1 MNEENKALVP
11 EETGEAPDLP
21 GAEAPGE
28 KPEEASAAQEAEASG
43 EKPEEVPAD
52 QETEGT
58 GEEPEEA
65 PEDPEAEGTGEE
77 PEEAQAAPEVPE
89 TPPAVQLTIK
99 QKVAKLPIALKIA
112 ALAAVVVLV
121 LLTFFG
127 IKSQLEKNNDA
138 GKITLDVIEIE
149 IKEILH
155 TARLNTAEYMY
166 KGVVGWFFEEENG
179 KQTKA
184 GFIKYAGKIKYGVDF
199 DKIRVEKNE
208 AKNTIVITVPPLIR
222 EPYVE
227 DAECIFLNQSMRIRF
242 NDSKYM
248 NLMRKAC
255 IDHMNY
261 NADKD
266 DALQDAAE
274 KYTRE
279 LVDSLTSPFFSGDE
293 GFSYEIRMEE

>member
-1 MNEENKALVP
+1 MNMSEENKELVP
-11 EETGEAPDLP
+11 EEN
-21 GAEAPGE
+21 AE
-28 KPEEASAAQEAEASG
+28 SAAV
-43 EKPEEVPAD
+43 PE
-52 QETEGT
+52 T
-58 GEEPEEA
+58 EEPEASPADPEA
-65 PEDPEAEGTGEE
+65 DETEESPADPEAEEK
-77 PEEAQAAPEVPE
+77 PESPESPDAPAAPEVPE

-112 ALAAVVVLV
+112 ALAAVVVLI

-208 AKNTIVITVPPLIR
+208 SKNAIVITVPPLIR